1 MTRPRGFT
9 LIELIVV
16 MLLIG
21 IVGAGATV
29 FITGPVAG
37 YVDTNRRAQV
47 ADTADV
53 ALRRVAR
60 DLRQALP
67 NSIRVGG
74 GNRYLEYIPTSGGA
88 RYQAAGSPPLAVPA
102 LPDFLDFITA
112 TGDASFDYTG
122 DNLNGYTGFVVVYNT
137 GQRSAVSCATAP
149 GGADAYEACNR
160 RAISAVTAT
169 NVSITSTLPFPFA
182 SPGNRFHIVPATGPV
197 TLACETVGTV
207 GGNGTGTLRIYS
219 NYDTGTGDWGS
230 AAPAAAPGP
239 VPPVT
244 SSLLAEGISACEF
257 VSTPGVTATNGL
269 VTLRIALTRQ
279 GETVTLHS
287 QVHVDNVP

>member
-1 MTRPRGFT
+1 MTRPLGFT

-60 DLRQALP
+60 DLRLALP
-67 NSIRVGG
+67 NSVRVGG
-74 GNRYLEYIPTSGGA
+74 GNRYLEYIPTSGGG
-88 RYQAAGSPPLAVPA
+88 RYLASS
-102 LPDFLDFITA
+102 PDFLDFTA
-112 TGDASFDYTG
+112 SDTSFDYTG
-122 DNLNGYTGFVVVYNT
+122 GSLAGATGFVVVFNT
-137 GQRSAVSCATAP
+137 GQRSAVSCAAAP
-149 GGADAYEACNR
+149 GGADAYEGCNR
-160 RAISAVTAT
+160 TAITAVTAT
-169 NVSITSTLPFPFA
+169 NVSMTSIRFPFA
-182 SPGNRFHIVPATGPV
+182 SPGNRFHLVPATGPV
-197 TLACETVGTV
+197 TLACEGVGTTA
-207 GGNGTGTLRIYS
+207 GNGTGTLRIYS

-230 AAPAAAPGP
+230 AAPAAAPGG
-239 VPPVT
+239 T

-257 VSTPGVTATNGL
+257 VSTPGVSTTNGL
-269 VTLRIALTRQ
+269 VTLHIALTRQ
-279 GETVTLHS
+279 NETVTLHS

>member
-1 MTRPRGFT
+1 MTRPLGFT

-67 NSIRVGG
+67 NSVRVGG

-88 RYQAAGSPPLAVPA
+88 RYLAAS
-102 LPDFLDFITA
+102 PDFLDFTA
-112 TGDASFDYTG
+112 SDASFDYTG
-122 DNLNGYTGFVVVYNT
+122 GSLASATGFVVVFNT

-149 GGADAYEACNR
+149 GGADAYEGCNR
-160 RAISAVTAT
+160 TAITAVTAS
-169 NVSITSTLPFPFA
+169 NVSMTSIRFPFA
-182 SPGNRFHIVPATGPV
+182 SPGNRFHLVPATGPV
-197 TLACETVGTV
+197 TLACEGVGTTA
-207 GGNGTGTLRIYS
+207 GNGTGTLRIYS
-219 NYDTGTGDWGS
+219 NYDIGTGDWGS
-230 AAPAAAPGP
+230 AAPAAAPGG
-239 VPPVT
+239 T

-257 VSTPGVTATNGL
+257 VSTPGVSTTNGL

-279 GETVTLHS
+279 SESVTLHS

>member
-1 MTRPRGFT
+1 MTRPLGFT

-47 ADTADV
+47 ADTADI

-60 DLRQALP
+60 DLRLALP
-67 NSIRVGG
+67 NSVRVGG

-88 RYQAAGSPPLAVPA
+88 RYLAAS
-102 LPDFLDFITA
+102 PDFLDFTA
-112 TGDASFDYTG
+112 SDTSFDYTG
-122 DNLNGYTGFVVVYNT
+122 DNLNGNTGFVVVYNT

-149 GGADAYEACNR
+149 GGADAYEGCNR
-160 RAISAVTAT
+160 TEITAVTAT
-169 NVSITSTLPFPFA
+169 NVSMTSIRFPFA
-182 SPGNRFHIVPATGPV
+182 SPGNRFHVVPATGPV
-197 TLACETVGTV
+197 TLACEGVGTTA
-207 GGNGTGTLRIYS
+207 GNGTGTLRIYS
-219 NYDTGTGDWGS
+219 NYVVVGTPDWGS
-230 AAPAAAPGP
+230 AAPAAAPGG
-239 VPPVT
+239 T
-244 SSLLAEGISACEF
+244 SSLLAENISACEF
-257 VSTPGVTATNGL
+257 VSSPGVTANNGL

-279 GETVTLHS
+279 NETVNLHS